1 MTTHWIV
8 IVGKAEVADG
18 TVTYIP
24 SPLTEGPSAG
34 QNAAT
39 LLRSNMEFESGEV
52 TYEAY
57 LKEPASACQV
67 GLKSAGGDT
76 VFAGLNVGTSAYGLA
91 IFQNNKWKILAS
103 AGMDTPVPTGD
114 WLPVK
119 LRVLGSRIDLFV
131 NEVQVCSKLL
141 NIAKGQVELFLQGS
155 KDIIVRN
162 IKATASK
169 PQAFVVMQFSD
180 AFNALYTEVIK
191 PTCEQFGLKTIRADD
206 IYKSG
211 LIINDIA
218 RSIEEA
224 SVIIADVTIDNPNV
238 FYEVGYAHGIKKATI
253 LLSDR
258 TRQKLPFDVSGFRT
272 LFYDNTIG
280 GKSDVEARLTA
291 HLENITA

>member
-1 MTTHWIV
+1 MPPRSAAQTPAPLAGGDVRDPFLCRITPFGGRIWTFV
-8 IVGKAEVADG
+8 NNAG
-18 TVTYIP
+18 YIP

-67 GLKSAGGDT
+67 GLKSEGGDT

-91 IFQNNKWKILAS
+91 IFQNNRWKILAS
-103 AGMDTPVPTGD
+103 AGMNTPVPTGD

-141 NIAKGQVELFLQGS
+141 NITKGQVELFLQGS
-155 KDIIVRN
+155 QDIIVRN

-191 PTCEQFGLKTIRADD
+191 PTCEQFGLKTIRSQTTRTRSSRWNHLGRGAGTEARRDQ
-206 IYKSG
+206 G
-211 LIINDIA
+211 LA
-218 RSIEEA
+218 AGPLTGGSEEA
-224 SVIIADVTIDNPNV
+224 PRLDRPRLPLAGLRDR
-238 FYEVGYAHGIKKATI
+238 A
-253 LLSDR
+253 LLGVMLYS
-258 TRQKLPFDVSGFRT
+258 F
-272 LFYDNTIG
+272 
-280 GKSDVEARLTA
+280 TA
-291 HLENITA
+291 SRG